1 MKTLVLIL
9 SILFTMSAHALIVSP
24 SVGGSNA
31 FDAAGAVKNREAVYI
46 KVKNASALAM
56 TAGMMVVD
64 DLTADNGIS
73 VTTTLSAGYTPKCVI
88 VDTSCAVGAMC
99 KCQVYGYYA
108 SCSFDRTA
116 TDGTAGDATAGFQGY
131 LSESTAGH
139 IEARPLTRLDAQD
152 HAGIIFLDAPSASG
166 ATECLVRTLG
176 L

>member
-9 SILFTMSAHALIVSP
+9 SVLFTMSAHALIVSP

-31 FDAAGAVKNREAVYI
+31 FDATGAVKNREAVYI

-56 TAGMMVVD
+56 TAGMIVVD

-73 VTTTLSAGYTPKCVI
+73 ATTTLSAGYTPKCVI

-108 SCSFDRTA
+108 SCSFDQSE
-116 TDGTAGDATAGFQGY
+116 GTATAGFQGY
-131 LSESTAGH
+131 LSEATAGH
-139 IEARPLTRLDAQD
+139 ISARPLTSLDAQD
-152 HAGIIFLDAPSASG
+152 HSGIVFLDAPSASG